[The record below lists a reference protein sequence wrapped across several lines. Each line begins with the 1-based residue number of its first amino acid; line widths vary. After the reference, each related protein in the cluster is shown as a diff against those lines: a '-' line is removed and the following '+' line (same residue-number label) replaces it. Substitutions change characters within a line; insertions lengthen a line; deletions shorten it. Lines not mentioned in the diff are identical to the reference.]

1 LSGRAVSHAD
11 WFEVYGGLRFAV
23 LMNRAGNMLIEAG
36 ALPADHTMAINN
48 PATQLLARMIG
59 VTAPEGQATSFLGPA
74 ST

>member
-1 LSGRAVSHAD
+1 
-11 WFEVYGGLRFAV
+11 
-23 LMNRAGNMLIEAG
+23 MNRAGNMLIDAG

-59 VTAPEGQATSFLGPA
+59 VTGPQGQATSFLNPA